1 VDAKITS
8 DDESG
13 DESEDDYEFGEDGN
27 NGDYFGA
34 KSGND
39 TGNDKPTVEEINAH
53 STSNPTVTRGMS
65 KIPQLSNLINKFSEL
80 IVRPIES
87 HLENLVS
94 EDGPKPELL
103 IIPQGQTFNIPYAT
117 LRLQNGEPLCSMVSP
132 HEAFSF
138 HSFFYSTTLQQET
151 KSQVND

>member
-1 VDAKITS
+1 MDAKIIS

-13 DESEDDYEFGEDGN
+13 DKSEDDYEFGEDEN
-27 NGDYFGA
+27 NGA

-39 TGNDKPTVEEINAH
+39 TGNDKATVEETNA
-53 STSNPTVTRGMS
+53 SSATSNLTVTRSMS
-65 KIPQLSNLINKFSEL
+65 KTSHLPNLIDKFSEL

-138 HSFFYSTTLQQET
+138 HSFFYSMTLQQET
-151 KSQVND
+151 KSQVNN

>member
-1 VDAKITS
+1 MFNLLTIGVDSYVLS
-8 DDESG
+8 DDESE
-13 DESEDDYEFGEDGN
+13 DESEDEHDEN
-27 NGDYFGA
+27 NADQ
-34 KSGND
+34 SGND
-39 TGNDKPTVEEINAH
+39 TGNNKATAKETNAR

-65 KIPQLSNLINKFSEL
+65 KIPHLPNLINKFSEL

-94 EDGPKPELL
+94 KGGSKPELL
-103 IIPQGQTFNIPYAT
+103 IIPQGQMFNIPYAT
-117 LRLQNGEPLCSMVSP
+117 LCLQNGEPLCSMVSP

-138 HSFFYSTTLQQET
+138 HSYSYSTTLQQET